1 MTCTRTHTIAYTQ
14 TYMHTPKPYLR
25 NIHKYLQTQVLRF
38 DHSKPNRDVGV
49 GAHFDKIV
57 GANGPEV
64 RVVRLLD
71 RGPAANS
78 GEIHL
83 GDILLTVNDAEVC

>member
-1 MTCTRTHTIAYTQ
+1 
-14 TYMHTPKPYLR
+14 
-25 NIHKYLQTQVLRF
+25 VLRF

-57 GANGPEV
+57 GGSGLEV
-64 RVVRLLD
+64 RVVRLLE

-83 GDILLTVNDAEVC
+83 GDILLTVNDAEVIHLCVCIYIYIYVCMCE